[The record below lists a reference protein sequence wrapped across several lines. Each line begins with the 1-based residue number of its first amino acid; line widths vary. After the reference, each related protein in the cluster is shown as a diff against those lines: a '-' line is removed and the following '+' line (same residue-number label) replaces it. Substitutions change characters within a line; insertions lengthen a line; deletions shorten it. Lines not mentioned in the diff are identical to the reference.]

1 MIKNEFP
8 KGFIWGTSAS
18 SYQIEGAHLTD
29 GRGPCIWDTFSQI
42 PGKIKNGDTG
52 NIAADHYHRYKEDVA
67 MLAKMGIK
75 HYNLSVSWSR
85 VQPLGRGEINS
96 KGIQFYS
103 DLIDELIKNNITPWI
118 HLYHWDIPTALQ
130 LETDGFLNP
139 DIADYF
145 ADYAEICFK
154 HFGDR
159 VKHWATF
166 NEPWVNSILCY
177 GNGVFAPGRTSNTE
191 PYIVGHNILRA
202 HGKAVDVYRRK
213 YQKKQ
218 KGVIGIINNCDWRE
232 PFSDSQ
238 GDKDA
243 AQRALEFFLGW
254 FADPIF
260 LGDYPEIM
268 KKNIGDRLPKFTDE
282 DIKLIKGSSDYFG
295 LNHYS
300 TSLAQNADLNKK
312 YEINVYDNGGLFEDE
327 RVVLHADPLWK
338 KTEMGWN
345 VVPWGLRKLLNWVDK
360 RYNHPEIFITENGV
374 ATNDK
379 VVNGAVD
386 DQDRI
391 DYLNGYIAEA
401 HKAIQDGVNLKGYF
415 IWSFIDNFEWALG
428 YSKRFGLHYVDFK
441 TGERI
446 PKKSAYWL
454 KKVVQNNG
462 L

>member
-1 MIKNEFP
+1 
-8 KGFIWGTSAS
+8 
-18 SYQIEGAHLTD
+18 
-29 GRGPCIWDTFSQI
+29 
-42 PGKIKNGDTG
+42 
-52 NIAADHYHRYKEDVA
+52 
-67 MLAKMGIK
+67 MLAKMGIQ

-118 HLYHWDIPTALQ
+118 HQYHWDIPTALQ

-154 HFGDR
+154 NFGDR

-177 GNGVFAPGRTSNTE
+177 GNGVFAPGRTSSPE

-213 YQKKQ
+213 YQKEQ

-238 GDKDA
+238 EDEDA

-312 YEINVYDNGGLFEDE
+312 HEINVYDNGGLFEDE

-345 VVPWGLRKLLNWVDK
+345 VVP
-360 RYNHPEIFITENGV
+360 
-374 ATNDK
+374 
-379 VVNGAVD
+379 
-386 DQDRI
+386 
-391 DYLNGYIAEA
+391 
-401 HKAIQDGVNLKGYF
+401 
-415 IWSFIDNFEWALG
+415 
-428 YSKRFGLHYVDFK
+428 
-441 TGERI
+441 
-446 PKKSAYWL
+446 
-454 KKVVQNNG
+454 
-462 L
+462 

>member
-1 MIKNEFP
+1 MIKEFP
-8 KGFIWGTSAS
+8 EDFIWGTSAS
-18 SYQIEGAHLTD
+18 SYQIEGAHLKD

-42 PGKIKNGDTG
+42 PGKIENGDTG

-67 MLAKMGIK
+67 MLAKIGIK

-85 VQPLGRGEINS
+85 VQPLGRGEINP

-103 DLIDELIKNNITPWI
+103 DLIDELIKNDITPWI

-154 HFGDR
+154 NFGDR
-159 VKHWATF
+159 VKHWSTF

-177 GNGVFAPGRTSNTE
+177 GKGVMAPGRTSNTE

-238 GDKDA
+238 EDKDA

-268 KKNIGDRLPKFTDE
+268 KKNIGDRLPKFTEE
-282 DIKLIKGSSDYFG
+282 DIKLIKGSSDFFG

-300 TSLAQNADLNKK
+300 TSLAENADLTKE
-312 YEINVYDNGGLFEDE
+312 YEINVYDNGGLFKDE
-327 RVVLHADPLWK
+327 RVVLHADPSWK

-360 RYNHPEIFITENGV
+360 RYNHPEIFVTENGI
-374 ATNDK
+374 ATPDK

-386 DQDRI
+386 DQERI
-391 DYLNGYIAEA
+391 DYLNGYISEA
-401 HKAIQDGVNLKGYF
+401 HNAIQDGVDLKGYF
-415 IWSFIDNFEWALG
+415 VWSFIDNFEWALG

-446 PKKSAYWL
+446 PKKSAHWL
-454 KKVVQNNG
+454 KKVMQNNG
-462 L
+462 V